1 MKTFIMPDSIDLYQ
15 HKLALILGRGKRL
28 RKVLRNF
35 PTERKF
41 KEASMEEIASV
52 IGIKNS
58 DSRILDK
65 LNKLDIT
72 YDQMLT
78 FLSDSRWSKAPEAHR
93 LMGID
98 TEYLKSD
105 LDCIQYVVLEDLDYL
120 SSGFIFTNNNLA
132 TSVSVDEGINYLRRI
147 IDKYKP
153 ELIVGHN
160 FNSDLTVLE
169 NAYGQSLPELYFY
182 DDTMDLMTYSNLSN
196 IIGGSSLKRAIE
208 KLFKTDVIGLFTAY
222 NDINLLVEYGIK
234 DALYP
239 ILLRYYIIN
248 GSLPTI
254 NTVLR
259 IDSIIKE
266 ENRMLLKK
274 DSFELSFSID

>member
-1 MKTFIMPDSIDLYQ
+1 
-15 HKLALILGRGKRL
+15 
-28 RKVLRNF
+28 
-35 PTERKF
+35 
-41 KEASMEEIASV
+41 
-52 IGIKNS
+52 
-58 DSRILDK
+58 
-65 LNKLDIT
+65 
-72 YDQMLT
+72 
-78 FLSDSRWSKAPEAHR
+78 
-93 LMGID
+93 
-98 TEYLKSD
+98 
-105 LDCIQYVVLEDLDYL
+105 
-120 SSGFIFTNNNLA
+120 
-132 TSVSVDEGINYLRRI
+132 
-147 IDKYKP
+147 
-153 ELIVGHN
+153 
-160 FNSDLTVLE
+160 
-169 NAYGQSLPELYFY
+169 
-182 DDTMDLMTYSNLSN
+182 MDLMTYSNLSN